1 VNRPPLYGDRT
12 RWGLVRADAL
22 ELLRQLPDASIDAVV
37 TDPPYGIAFNNH
49 HWDSGQLTSGP
60 EFQRWITGWAGELR
74 RILKPGG
81 HLAAFGAP
89 RTVHRLSTGIEDAGL
104 EVRDQ
109 LLWLYGSGVPKGCSF
124 EGQRGTMLKPA
135 YEPVV
140 LARAPLDGTTGQT
153 LATWGTGVLHLGDAG
168 RRDELQ
174 GTGSSRWPANVGFVH
189 EAACTRSACVVS
201 CAVYCLNTETG
212 RPVSRFFYAAKASSA
227 EREAGL
233 DELAVTRMQIL
244 RKGSVRPRANIHP
257 TVKPLSVMRWL
268 VRLVT
273 PPGGVVL
280 DPFSGSASTGCA
292 ALLEG
297 RQFLGIEREA
307 RYVEIA
313 RRRLSHWADA

>member
-1 VNRPPLYGDRT
+1 VSRPPLYGDRT

-22 ELLRQLPDASIDAVV
+22 KLLAQLPDASVDAVV
-37 TDPPYGIAFNNH
+37 TDPPYGIGMAGQA
-49 HWDSGQLTSGP
+49 WDSGKLGVGS
-60 EFQRWITGWAGELR
+60 EFQNWTASWARELK

-89 RTVHRLSTGIEDAGL
+89 RTVHRLSAGIEDAGL

-109 LLWLYGSGVPKGCSF
+109 LLWLYGSGMPKGLKFS
-124 EGQRGTMLKPA
+124 GQRGTLLKPA

-140 LARAPLDGTTGQT
+140 LARAPLDGTTDQT
-153 LATWGTGVLHLGDAG
+153 LAAWGTGVLHLGEAG

-212 RPVSRFFYAAKASSA
+212 RPVSRFFYAAKASPR
-227 EREAGL
+227 EREVGL
-233 DELAVTRMQIL
+233 EQQPMTCERISFGRTR
-244 RKGSVRPRANIHP
+244 RPRANIHP

-268 VRLVT
+268 VRLVA

-280 DPFSGSASTGCA
+280 DPFSGSGSTGCA

-297 RQFLGIEREA
+297 RQFLGIEREGS
-307 RYVEIA
+307 YIEIA